1 MGAIYT
7 RELKSYFTT
16 PIGYIFLA
24 VFFAVTGFCFSYT
37 TILQAENSSVAAYFL
52 FMIFI
57 LAIMLPILTMKLFS
71 DDRRSKTEQLLLTS
85 PVSLPGMVMAKYL
98 AALTIYACAL
108 GVSSLYF
115 FILGSFGTPPTA
127 IIVGNIIAL
136 LFLGAAFIAIGSF
149 MSSLTESQLIAAISS
164 MLVILLIVITSVVS
178 NSIPNTF
185 IRTILNWFSVINR
198 MSTFAAG
205 QINLGSLIYFS
216 SFTFMFLFLTVRVY
230 EKRRWS

>member
-37 TILQAENSSVAAYFL
+37 TILQAESSSVSAYFL

-85 PVSLPGMVMAKYL
+85 PVGLPGMVMAKYL

-108 GVSSLYF
+108 GVSSVYF

-127 IIVGNIIAL
+127 IIIGNIIAL

-205 QINLGSLIYFS
+205 QINLGSLIYFA

>member
-37 TILQAENSSVAAYFL
+37 TILQAESSSVSAYFL

-85 PVSLPGMVMAKYL
+85 PVGLPGMVMAKYL

-127 IIVGNIIAL
+127 IIIGNIIAL

-205 QINLGSLIYFS
+205 QINLGSLIYFA
-216 SFTFMFLFLTVRVY
+216 SFTFTFLFLTVRVY